1 MPLSQIA
8 PELKI
13 SWDTALIN
21 YKSSV
26 NVDLDQIVDLI
37 DCKVT
42 FQKHQIK
49 FTEIVAL
56 NLYIRSNSE
65 VPIKIKTISVVLT
78 SNKKAKTYH
87 LTASSCSE
95 YVINPDTKMEE
106 LIKNVQATDLMLEF
120 GKCYKLE
127 ITANQYEFIE
137 NVEIEVS
144 C

>member
-13 SWDTALIN
+13 SWDNALVN

-26 NVDLDQIVDLI
+26 TVDLDQIVDLI

-65 VPIKIKTISVVLT
+65 VPIKIKSISVVLT
-78 SNKKAKTYH
+78 TNRKSKIYN
-87 LTASSCSE
+87 LPASLCSE
-95 YVINPDTKMEE
+95 YVINLVTKTEE
-106 LIKNVQATDLMLEF
+106 LIKTVPATDLMLEY

-127 ITANQYEFIE
+127 VAANQYEFIE